1 MSLEEEHSRR
11 YVGIDV
17 GDSRIGLSI
26 SDGKRMIAFPL
37 AVIKRENN
45 SYGFKKMEKLLKE
58 RDIEAFVVGLPVQ
71 SDGSMGNQCEK
82 VLNYVESLK
91 KYFKSEVIV
100 WDERYTTVIAEKIL
114 IETNTKR
121 EKRRKVVDEVAAQLI
136 LQSYMDYLNKSEA
149 SK

>member
-1 MSLEEEHSRR
+1 MSLEEEHSGR

-45 SYGFKKMEKLLKE
+45 SYGFKKIEKLLKE

-136 LQSYMDYLNKSEA
+136 LQSYMDYRNNREVPK
-149 SK
+149 